1 MSQESSLPRLFRRPT
16 VFASDLTAP
25 GMLHAVTLRSTRPRG
40 SFGELPRL
48 RVPSDIYLFGADDLP
63 GANAVV
69 VGGGSHPVLAPGTV
83 SYVGQPIAVLAGPDI
98 RRVHESLDLLQP
110 EYEDEEPVLDEDS
123 DTAEIAGERFA
134 ERGDPD
140 GEVRDAFQII
150 QGTYRTGPQE
160 HLYSEPQAVFAT
172 PEGTESVTV
181 YTSTQWPHHV
191 QRSVAQ
197 ALDTPVKRVRV
208 IATETGVHLDGKL
221 WIPSLISVHAAFAAV
236 RTGRPVKL
244 VYTRQEDFR
253 FTSKRAPVRIR
264 YTTALGS
271 NGELRAL
278 VAFIRVNV
286 GAFPVYLDELLDRL
300 VISATGDYRC
310 DNIRV
315 HAVALKTN
323 LPPFDAL
330 SGLGSAQAF
339 FACESH
345 TTRVAEVAEQ
355 SPLSWKAVHLLR
367 KGDTHPLGGK
377 EQEDREAYK
386 LLDRVDEASDFSRKH
401 AAFELQKKRRTA
413 FLGTA
418 EEQRGIGIAFASQG
432 SGFVGRG
439 EDEISVSV
447 RIRLDQEG
455 VATVYNSAVSEGESL
470 HTIWAGRIAE
480 ALNLSREDVRFA
492 DTDTAEVPD
501 SGPSFLSRNI
511 TVITRALDLACA
523 ALRKRR
529 FRDPLPIEVS
539 RSYRIPRTLTWNR
552 RTVSG
557 KPFGNL
563 SRAAA
568 VIEVSANPSTLETHV
583 RGIWLAVFAGN
594 ILDPNGA
601 RKKLE
606 MSVYQAMGWAAS
618 EALDYQSGV
627 LAPHAYEQYAPDLW
641 SQYPPISIDF
651 VGDLEKLPSLGLE
664 ELPFNCVPAAYAAAV
679 TQATGHYIDRI
690 PATPALL
697 RSYLE
702 EE

>member
-25 GMLHAVTLRSTRPRG
+25 NMLHAVTLRSTRPRG
-40 SFGELPRL
+40 SIGELPRL
-48 RVPSDIYLFGADDLP
+48 RVPADVHLFGADDVP
-63 GANAVV
+63 GVNSLSI
-69 VGGGSHPVLAPGTV
+69 GGGSHPVLAAGQV

-98 RRVHESLDLLQP
+98 RRVHQSLELLQP
-110 EYEDEEPVLDEDS
+110 EYGDEEAVLDEDS
-123 DTAEIAGERFA
+123 DSAEIAGERFA
-134 ERGDPD
+134 ERGNPD
-140 GEVRDAFQII
+140 GELRDAFQIV

-191 QRSVAQ
+191 QRSIARV
-197 ALDTPVKRVRV
+197 LDVPLKRVRV

-221 WIPSLISVHAAFAAV
+221 WIPSLISVHAALAAL

-253 FTSKRAPVRIR
+253 FTSKRAPVRVR
-264 YTTALGS
+264 YTTALDAAGD
-271 NGELRAL
+271 LRA
-278 VAFIRVNV
+278 VVVFIRVNV
-286 GAFPVYLDELLDRL
+286 GAFPVYLEELLDRL

-339 FACESH
+339 FAVESH
-345 TTRVAEVAEQ
+345 TTRVAEVAQE
-355 SPLSWKAVHLLR
+355 SPLAWKAAHLLR
-367 KGDTHPLGGK
+367 KGDSHPLGGK

-386 LLDRVDEASDFSRKH
+386 LFDRVDEASDFSRKH
-401 AAFELQKKRRTA
+401 AAFELQKKRRTT
-413 FLGTA
+413 FLGAA

-439 EDEISVSV
+439 EEEISASV
-447 RIRLDQEG
+447 RIQLDQEG
-455 VATVYNSAVSEGESL
+455 IATVYTSAVSEGESL
-470 HTIWAGRIAE
+470 RAIWTDRIAA
-480 ALNLSREDVRFA
+480 ALNLNREDVHFA
-492 DTDTAEVPD
+492 DTDTAVVPD

-511 TVITRALDLACA
+511 TAVTRALDLTCA
-523 ALRKRR
+523 AIQKRR
-529 FRDPLPIEVS
+529 FRDPLPIEVT
-539 RSYRIPRTLTWNR
+539 RSYRVPRGLTWNR
-552 RTVSG
+552 QTVSG
-557 KPFGNL
+557 KPYANL

-568 VIEVSANPSTLETHV
+568 VVELSANPSTLEMHV

-618 EALDYQSGV
+618 EALDYQSGL
-627 LAPHAYEQYAPDLW
+627 LAAHAYEQYAPDLW
-641 SQYPPISIDF
+641 SQYPPISIEF
-651 VGDLEKLPSLGLE
+651 AGDLEKLPSLGLE

-690 PATPALL
+690 PATAALL